1 MKEGSNTMNFSF
13 LKGKGLLLVS
23 ALTLFLAGCGT
34 NELSTLRPAGEVG
47 REQFNL
53 MVISIIFMILVFVV
67 VTILF
72 TIAVHNGLRSKKGE
86 DFEPKEIA
94 GHYTLEA
101 IWTSIP
107 YLLLLVLAVPIVYF
121 VFEQAKTE
129 ASTDADGKVIAKET
143 VINVRA

>member
-1 MKEGSNTMNFSF
+1 MNFSF

-53 MVISIIFMILVFVV
+53 MVISIIIMILVIVV

-72 TIAVHNGLRSKKGE
+72 TIAVLKGRRSKKV
-86 DFEPKEIA
+86 KILNQKRLQEI
-94 GHYTLEA
+94 T
-101 IWTSIP
+101 
-107 YLLLLVLAVPIVYF
+107 
-121 VFEQAKTE
+121 
-129 ASTDADGKVIAKET
+129 
-143 VINVRA
+143 R